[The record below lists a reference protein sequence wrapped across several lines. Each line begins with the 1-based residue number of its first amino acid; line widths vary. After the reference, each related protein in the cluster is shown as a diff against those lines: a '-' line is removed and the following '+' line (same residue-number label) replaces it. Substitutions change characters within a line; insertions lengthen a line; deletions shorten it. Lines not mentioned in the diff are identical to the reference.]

1 MDGCTSGT
9 WFAGLVTCVESPI
22 RRRIRPSKLLHVQ
35 ACPNM
40 IRKCGENRAVSVFL
54 QQQFGGA
61 QKFFQARSS
70 TAARKVLGLLRPF

>member
-1 MDGCTSGT
+1 
-9 WFAGLVTCVESPI
+9 
-22 RRRIRPSKLLHVQ
+22 
-35 ACPNM
+35 M

-70 TAARKVLGLLRPF
+70 MAAWKELGLLRPL